1 MRENQEN
8 WAMNLV
14 ELEMSNNKNDITG
27 DKIITKHKSKT
38 FDDNFDSIFRKPK
51 EYTKEEIAQWKWS
64 NEGEIMEKTK

>member
-1 MRENQEN
+1 
-8 WAMNLV
+8 MNLV

-64 NEGEIMEKTK
+64 NEGEIREKTK

>member
-64 NEGEIMEKTK
+64 NEGEIREKTK

>member
-1 MRENQEN
+1 
-8 WAMNLV
+8 
-14 ELEMSNNKNDITG
+14 MSKDRNPITG

-64 NEGEIMEKTK
+64 NEGEIREKTK